1 MPRPNDVGV
10 GTAALII
17 RGGKVLLMKRQG
29 SHATGLWAVS
39 GGWIDRTDKNLVLA
53 VKREVREEVGLEVL
67 VDPPEP
73 VSVTTEDHPDFR
85 SVTLYYRCYT
95 DGKAA
100 QIMEPTKCSQVEWF
114 TWEEIRNFR
123 ENQLFP
129 GLYNVLMD
137 IHLLGEF

>member
-1 MPRPNDVGV
+1 MLRPNDVGV
-10 GTAALII
+10 GTAALVI
-17 RGGKVLLMKRQG
+17 RGGKILLMKRQG
-29 SHATGLWAVS
+29 SHATGLWAVP
-39 GGWIDRTDKNLVLA
+39 GGWIDRTDKNLVLV

-67 VDPPEP
+67 VDHMP
-73 VSVTTEDHPDFR
+73 VSVTTENHSDFR

-95 DGKAA
+95 DGKAT
-100 QIMEPTKCSQVEWF
+100 QIMEPAKCSQIQWF

-137 IHLLGEF
+137 MHLLGEF